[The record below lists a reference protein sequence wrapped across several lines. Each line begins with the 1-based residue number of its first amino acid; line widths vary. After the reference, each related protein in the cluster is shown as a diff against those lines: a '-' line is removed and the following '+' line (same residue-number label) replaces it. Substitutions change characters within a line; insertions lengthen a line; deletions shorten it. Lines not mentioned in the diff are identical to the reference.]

1 MSDGG
6 NIAALSSI
14 PKGNMDSSSLNHQKA
29 PPKLMRLGIWVGY
42 GLCGH
47 WAAKTTLDGSWV
59 FTGGVWYHVTPS
71 N

>member
-14 PKGNMDSSSLNHQKA
+14 PKGNMDSSSLNHQKTH
-29 PPKLMRLGIWVGY
+29 R
-42 GLCGH
+42 
-47 WAAKTTLDGSWV
+47 
-59 FTGGVWYHVTPS
+59 